1 MIKEKIANLIAA
13 SAIEES
19 LQYLFALTENND
31 SEIYNHL
38 LLLSAQMNADKRKN
52 SAGVISYEELKI
64 SENAN
69 IQSILQCLNQI
80 TEKGY
85 LKNETLESLSEK
97 IKAKKA
103 DTDKTKIL
111 FLASNP
117 IGTPDFN
124 LEKEYLEIRKIF
136 NSKRGTFE
144 VTEVFDTT
152 LDDLFE
158 ATQREKP
165 QILHISAPSTGDI
178 LDLHHEDNTRNCV
191 PYAFLASAFLMF
203 KNYTN
208 CVFINTLCSAIFLK
222 KVSKKLGYS
231 IGFNGITYDELCITF
246 SSGFYTALAQGKNIE
261 EAFFIGAELLKSAS
275 NEMAK
280 EGIENLLLFKN
291 GYCLNKEDTFPESF
305 LHEHPSEAPP
315 KKQTK

>member
-1 MIKEKIANLIAA
+1 MIKEKIASLIAA

-31 SEIYNHL
+31 SEIYNQL

-69 IQSILQCLNQI
+69 IQSILQCLHQI
-80 TEKGY
+80 KEKGY
-85 LKNETLESLSEK
+85 LHNETLESLSEK
-97 IKAKKA
+97 IKSKKA
-103 DTDKTKIL
+103 DTAKTKIL

-117 IGTPDFN
+117 IGTPDFK

-165 QILHISAPSTGDI
+165 QILHISAPSTEEV
-178 LDLHHEDNTRNCV
+178 LDLHREDNTRNCV
-191 PYAFLASAFLMF
+191 PYEFLASAFIMF

-208 CVFINTLCSAIFLK
+208 CVFINSWCSAIFLK
-222 KVSKKLGYS
+222 KVSKKLGYC
-231 IGFNGITYDELCITF
+231 IGFNGIAYDETAIIF

-261 EAFFIGAELLKSAS
+261 EAFMVGADLLKNDP
-275 NEMAK
+275 NEMTK
-280 EGIENLLLFKN
+280 KGTENLLLFKN
-291 GYCLNKEDTFPESF
+291 GYCLNKEDTFPERF
-305 LHEHPSEAPP
+305 LPVHNADAQPNE
-315 KKQTK
+315 QNT

>member
-31 SEIYNHL
+31 GEIYNQL

-52 SAGVISYEELKI
+52 SAGVISYEELKL

-69 IQSILQCLNQI
+69 IQSILQCLSQI

-85 LKNETLESLSEK
+85 LNNETLESLTEK
-97 IKAKKA
+97 IKSKKTS
-103 DTDKTKIL
+103 TDKTKIL

-117 IGTPDFN
+117 IGTPNFE
-124 LEKEYLEIRKIF
+124 LEKEYLEIRRIF

-144 VTEVFDTT
+144 VTEVFHTT

-165 QILHISAPSTGDI
+165 QILHISAPSTGDS

-191 PYAFLASAFLMF
+191 PYEFLASAFLVF
-203 KNYTN
+203 KNYTK

-222 KVSKKLGYS
+222 KVSKKLGYA
-231 IGFNGITYDELCITF
+231 IGFNGMTYDELCITF

-261 EAFFIGAELLKSAS
+261 EAFFIGAELLRNASSA
-275 NEMAK
+275 MAK
-280 EGIENLLLFKN
+280 EEIENLLLFKN

-305 LHEHPSEAPP
+305 LHEHSCEVPP
-315 KKQTK
+315 NKQTK

>member
-1 MIKEKIANLIAA
+1 MIKEKISNLIAA
-13 SAIEES
+13 SEIEEA
-19 LQYLFALTENND
+19 LQYLFALTESND

-52 SAGVISYEELKI
+52 SAGALSYEELRI

-80 TEKGY
+80 TDKGY
-85 LKNETLESLSEK
+85 LNNETLESLSEK
-97 IKAKKA
+97 IKTKKA
-103 DTDKTKIL
+103 DTAKTKIL
-111 FLASNP
+111 FIASNP

-124 LEKEYLEIRKIF
+124 LEKEYLNIRKIF
-136 NSKRGTFE
+136 NSKRGIFE

-165 QILHISAPSTGDI
+165 QILHISAPSTGDV

-191 PYAFLASAFLMF
+191 PYEFLASAFLLF

-231 IGFNGITYDELCITF
+231 IGFNGMTYDEICITF

-261 EAFFIGAELLKSAS
+261 EAFLIGVELLKSDS
-275 NEMAK
+275 NKMAK